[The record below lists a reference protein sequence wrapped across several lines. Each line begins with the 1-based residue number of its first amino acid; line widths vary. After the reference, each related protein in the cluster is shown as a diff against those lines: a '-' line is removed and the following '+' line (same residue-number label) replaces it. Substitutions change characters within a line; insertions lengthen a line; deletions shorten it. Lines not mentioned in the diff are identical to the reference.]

1 MLSFNVTIIKKK
13 KKKNIWYY
21 LWITREETKLFHS
34 NTFDRTDKKRLFKN
48 HASQKKREDP

>member
-1 MLSFNVTIIKKK
+1 MLSFNVTIVL
-13 KKKNIWYY
+13 KKNDAIYE
-21 LWITREETKLFHS
+21 LHEKRLFHSS